1 MRLHYRWDPDAV
13 RIEETGNGEDTEF
26 QIRLLRGRAEEAA
39 MRQVQSYFEANQ
51 VHTDVLFYL
60 YPEHRY
66 RVIVRKDFY
75 NDFLLELLK
84 HRLLL
89 SLEWK

>member
-1 MRLHYRWDPDAV
+1 MKLHYRWNPDV
-13 RIEETGNGEDTEF
+13 IRIEESVNGEDAEF
-26 QIRLLRGRAEEAA
+26 QIRLLWERPEEAA
-39 MRQVQSYFEANQ
+39 MRLVQSYFEANQ